1 MKKILILSTTLVLM
15 ASANITQQNTNS
27 YQQNMPH
34 IPQHNPYTQNYYG
47 LSKPIMDKIQSS
59 FPGAFIVDVDW
70 EEFGY
75 EIKLSNNMEMFFDR
89 NGNFLG
95 QKWDD

>member
-1 MKKILILSTTLVLM
+1 M
-15 ASANITQQNTNS
+15 ASANITQQNTNL
-27 YQQNMPH
+27 Y
-34 IPQHNPYTQNYYG
+34 QHNMAHMPQYNPYAQNYYG
-47 LSKPIMDKIQSS
+47 LSKPIIDKIQSS
-59 FPGAFIVDVDW
+59 FPGAFIVDVNW

>member
-15 ASANITQQNTNS
+15 ASANITQQNANL
-27 YQQNMPH
+27 YQQNMP
-34 IPQHNPYTQNYYG
+34 QYNPYAQNYYG

-59 FPGAFIVDVDW
+59 FPRAFIVDVDW

>member
-1 MKKILILSTTLVLM
+1 
-15 ASANITQQNTNS
+15 
-27 YQQNMPH
+27 
-34 IPQHNPYTQNYYG
+34 
-47 LSKPIMDKIQSS
+47 MDKIQSS

>member
-1 MKKILILSTTLVLM
+1 MLILGMALALM

-27 YQQNMPH
+27 YQQNMF
-34 IPQHNPYTQNYYG
+34 QYNPYAQNYYG

-75 EIKLSNNMEMFFDR
+75 EIKLSNNMEMFF
-89 NGNFLG
+89 
-95 QKWDD
+95 

>member
-15 ASANITQQNTNS
+15 ASANITQQNTNL
-27 YQQNMPH
+27 YQQNMAH
-34 IPQHNPYTQNYYG
+34 MPQYNPYAQNYYG
-47 LSKPIMDKIQSS
+47 LSKPIIDKIQSS
-59 FPGAFIVDVDW
+59 FPGTFIVDVNW

>member
-15 ASANITQQNTNS
+15 ASANITQQNTNL
-27 YQQNMPH
+27 YQQNMAH
-34 IPQHNPYTQNYYG
+34 MPQHNPYAQNYYG
-47 LSKPIMDKIQSS
+47 LSKPIIDKIQSS

-95 QKWDD
+95 QKRDD

>member
-1 MKKILILSTTLVLM
+1 MKKILILSTTLALM
-15 ASANITQQNTNS
+15 ASANITQQNANS
-27 YQQNMPH
+27 YQQNMP
-34 IPQHNPYTQNYYG
+34 QHNPYVQNYYG

>member
-1 MKKILILSTTLVLM
+1 MQNQPNAQYYQEPM
-15 ASANITQQNTNS
+15 QQA
-27 YQQNMPH
+27 Y
-34 IPQHNPYTQNYYG
+34 PYAQNYYG

-70 EEFGY
+70 EDFGY

>member
-1 MKKILILSTTLVLM
+1 MKKILILSMALALM
-15 ASANITQQNTNS
+15 ASASITQQNANS
-27 YQQNMPH
+27 YQQN
-34 IPQHNPYTQNYYG
+34 ITQHNPYAQNYYG
-47 LSKPIMDKIQSS
+47 FSKPIMDKIQSS

>member
-1 MKKILILSTTLVLM
+1 MKKMLILGMTLALM

-27 YQQNMPH
+27 YQQN
-34 IPQHNPYTQNYYG
+34 IFQHNPYAQNYYG

-75 EIKLSNNMEMFFDR
+75 EIKLSNNMEMFF
-89 NGNFLG
+89 
-95 QKWDD
+95 

>member
-1 MKKILILSTTLVLM
+1 MKKILILGVTLVAI
-15 ASANITQQNTNS
+15 ASANITQQNINP
-27 YQQNMPH
+27 YQEN
-34 IPQHNPYTQNYYG
+34 IPQHYPYTQNYYG
-47 LSKPIMDKIQSS
+47 LSKPIMDKIQNS

-70 EEFGY
+70 EEYGY
-75 EIKLSNNMEMFFDR
+75 EVKLSNNMEMFFDR